1 MNMKQ
6 IKRRSAYFSG
16 QAGAE
21 PGSCF
26 EFVGISSPALSPRA
40 IAGGFP
46 GSPGEAP
53 GARSPPRRGVRVPA
67 WEWAPA
73 ALAPGPRG
81 RLGRRRAPRG
91 AQRVND
97 ASALS
102 FKGLGSR

>member
-1 MNMKQ
+1 MKQ

-40 IAGGFP
+40 IAGGSP

-53 GARSPPRRGVRVPA
+53 GARSPPPARRARPCVGVGARSPRNR
-67 WEWAPA
+67 
-73 ALAPGPRG
+73 APGAARAAEGPA
-81 RLGRRRAPRG
+81 RRAEG
-91 AQRVND
+91 
-97 ASALS
+97 
-102 FKGLGSR
+102 